1 MDTEWGVL
9 KERDVFELVEAP
21 PDAHVIDSMWVY
33 ANKYDA
39 DGDIIRR
46 KARLVAKGYTQI
58 PGLDYD
64 QTYAS
69 VVRLESFRMVA
80 AIAAAMDLHIWQV
93 DIVAAYLYS
102 NNKFTTYMR
111 QPPGFVARGE
121 EGKVLRV
128 VKTLYG
134 MMQGGYDFQVEM
146 SSAYESMGYYKSL
159 ADPCVHSRVID
170 NEFAITSTYTDD
182 IFGASSTKE
191 GAKKA
196 KEEIE
201 ACFEMKDVGE
211 LGYILGIRIEKD
223 EHTGAI
229 SLSQE
234 AYLRR
239 VLERFGM
246 LQCNAKSTPLPSGIA
261 LSESESPR
269 TEDDRQYMKDK
280 PYREALGSCMWAQ
293 VATRPDI
300 SFALSVLSRFQAN
313 PGPAHWKAML
323 HLLAYLKG
331 TINYKITYHR
341 GGSLDPIGFVD
352 ADYAGDTDTRRSTS
366 GYLFTIAGGPV
377 SWSSKRQA
385 TVALSTTEAE
395 YMALTRAAQQ
405 ALWMYSFMSEVG
417 LKREFPAMLHGD
429 NAASIALTLNT
440 KGHARAKHIDI
451 RHHYIRERV
460 AEGEIGLV
468 QIPSEENLADIFTK
482 SLPRVTHQKLI
493 RALKLDL

>member
-1 MDTEWGVL
+1 
-9 KERDVFELVEAP
+9 
-21 PDAHVIDSMWVY
+21 
-33 ANKYDA
+33 
-39 DGDIIRR
+39 
-46 KARLVAKGYTQI
+46 
-58 PGLDYD
+58 
-64 QTYAS
+64 
-69 VVRLESFRMVA
+69 MVA
-80 AIAAAMDLHIWQV
+80 AIAASSGLHLWPV
-93 DIVAAYLYS
+93 DIIAAFLYS
-102 NNKFTTYMR
+102 TNKFTTYMR
-111 QPPGFVARGE
+111 QPPGFVAQGE
-121 EGKVLRV
+121 ENKVLQV

-134 MMQGGYDFQVEM
+134 MMQGSYDFQREM
-146 SSAYESMGYYKSL
+146 SGSYESLGYYKSS

-170 NEFAITSTYTDD
+170 QEYTITSTYTDD

-191 GAKKA
+191 GAQRS

-201 ACFEMKDVGE
+201 ACFEIKDVGD
-211 LGYILGIRIEKD
+211 LGYILGIRVEKD
-223 EHTGAI
+223 KSTGAI

-234 AYLRR
+234 AYLQR

-246 LQCNAKSTPLPSGIA
+246 QDCNAKSTPLPTGII
-261 LSESESPR
+261 LSESDSPK
-269 TEDDRQYMKDK
+269 TEEDRHYMKDK

-300 SFALSVLSRFQAN
+300 AFALSVLSRFQAN

-331 TINYKITYHR
+331 TISYKITYYK

-366 GYLFTIAGGPV
+366 GYLFTVAGGPV

-417 LKREFPAMLHGD
+417 LKRELPAVLHGD

-460 AEGEIGLV
+460 AEGEIQLV

-482 SLPRVTHQKLI
+482 PLPRVTHQKLI
-493 RALKLDL
+493 RALKLDS

>member
-1 MDTEWGVL
+1 
-9 KERDVFELVEAP
+9 
-21 PDAHVIDSMWVY
+21 
-33 ANKYDA
+33 
-39 DGDIIRR
+39 
-46 KARLVAKGYTQI
+46 
-58 PGLDYD
+58 
-64 QTYAS
+64 
-69 VVRLESFRMVA
+69 
-80 AIAAAMDLHIWQV
+80 
-93 DIVAAYLYS
+93 
-102 NNKFTTYMR
+102 
-111 QPPGFVARGE
+111 
-121 EGKVLRV
+121 
-128 VKTLYG
+128 
-134 MMQGGYDFQVEM
+134 MQGGYDFQVEM
-146 SSAYESMGYYKSL
+146 SSAYESLGYYKSL
-159 ADPCVHSRVID
+159 ADPCVHSRTINGVQT
-170 NEFAITSTYTDD
+170 ITSTYTDD

-191 GAKKA
+191 GAERA

-201 ACFEMKDVGE
+201 ACFEIKDVGD
-211 LGYILGIRIEKD
+211 LGYILGIRVEKD
-223 EHTGAI
+223 DATGAI

-246 LQCNAKSTPLPSGIA
+246 LHCNTKSTPLPSGA
-261 LSESESPR
+261 TLSESDSPK
-269 TEDDRQYMKDK
+269 TDEDRHYMKDK

-300 SFALSVLSRFQAN
+300 AYALSVLARFQTN

-331 TINYKITYHR
+331 TLHYKITYQR
-341 GGSLDPIGFVD
+341 GGNIDPIGFVD
-352 ADYAGDTDTRRSTS
+352 ADYAGDIDMRRSTS
-366 GYLFTIAGGPV
+366 GYVFTMASGPV
-377 SWSSKRQA
+377 SWSAKRQA

-405 ALWMYSFMSEVG
+405 ALWMFSFMSEVG
-417 LKREFPAMLHGD
+417 LTRTFPAILHGD

-482 SLPRVTHQKLI
+482 PLPRVIHQKLV
-493 RALKLDL
+493 RALKLDS